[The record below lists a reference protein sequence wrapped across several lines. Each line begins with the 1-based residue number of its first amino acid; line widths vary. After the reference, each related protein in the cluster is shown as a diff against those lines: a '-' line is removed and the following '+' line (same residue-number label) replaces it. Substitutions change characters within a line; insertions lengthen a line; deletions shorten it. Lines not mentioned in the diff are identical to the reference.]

1 MSSHSSNLIKAS
13 GICGI
18 VAPILAFTCIFLAI
32 TYSPHF
38 FWTENAL
45 SDLGIQEGL
54 TAVLFNYGLIFSGI
68 LTLIFAAGLLM
79 FLRRKSL
86 GGIGAFV
93 FLLAAIA
100 LTSIG
105 AFPENA
111 RPMHYYASVAF
122 FMLAPISLLL
132 IAANFLFMGEVKM
145 GLFTFLVALAAA
157 SVWIVQFTLHFVQGV
172 AIPETVSTLSA
183 STWSMVMG
191 CRMLKEASH
200 LRE

>member
-1 MSSHSSNLIKAS
+1 MSSYSSNLIKAS

-18 VAPILAFTCIFLAI
+18 ITPIFAFTCIFLAI
-32 TYSPHF
+32 TYSPQF
-38 FWTENAL
+38 VWTENAL
-45 SDLGIQEGL
+45 SDLGIQGGL
-54 TAVLFNYGLIFSGI
+54 TASFFNYGLIFGGI
-68 LTLIFAAGLLM
+68 LALIFAAGLLM

-100 LTSIG
+100 LISIG

-111 RPMHYYASVAF
+111 EPMHYYASVAF
-122 FMLAPISLLL
+122 FMLAPTSLLL

-145 GLFTFLVALAAA
+145 GLFTFLAALAAA

-172 AIPETVSTLSA
+172 AIPETVSALSA
-183 STWSMVMG
+183 SAWSMVMG
-191 CRMLKEASH
+191 YRMLKEASQF
-200 LRE
+200 RE